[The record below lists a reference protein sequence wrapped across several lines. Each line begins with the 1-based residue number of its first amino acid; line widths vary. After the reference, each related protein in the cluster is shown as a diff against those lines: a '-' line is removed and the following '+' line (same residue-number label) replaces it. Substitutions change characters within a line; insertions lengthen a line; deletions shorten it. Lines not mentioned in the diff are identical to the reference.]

1 MELSELDAFALGE
14 KQGMKN
20 IPVVTAI
27 VIFSIIGGAIAPKV
41 LGREGNWQGD
51 CAIGQSSA
59 PCYPNSQSDNLGQPL
74 PPFFWENLNLDFNA
88 SGRRTLREAPEMAA
102 LQKIGALYIGKF
114 DLFSVPALPISIASI
129 SREQQ
134 AEQLYAMGRLA
145 EAAQILQE
153 ILQNRE
159 EATLGDKLS
168 RARVLRNL
176 ALVYQEMGE
185 RSRAEEIITQSL
197 NLLCGD
203 IACQASKQNG
213 RESRRLVAET
223 LEVRGKLQFA
233 GGRAETALETWKQA
247 ALYYEEIEDITG
259 TTRSQI
265 NQTQAL
271 RNLGLYREAIDT
283 LRAVNENLAEK
294 PDTLLKAQALQS
306 LGDAL
311 RLVGRGQESQEI
323 LQESLAISEKLSS
336 GESIASVMLSLG
348 NAARSSQ
355 DPEIAF
361 NFYRKA
367 ALDSPSLDIRLQAR
381 LNWLSLLVEKQ
392 EWSQAREL
400 IPEIQSDLSEF
411 PLSRTAVNARINL
424 ASSLMN
430 IPIADDGQCPLP
442 NIGVGAKHL
451 NRELPGEGNIFAEM
465 LRPYKIKSQKSKV
478 KSQKSF
484 CNVANAE
491 LLATAVK
498 MARSLGDKRAES
510 NALGN
515 LGRLYEQNQ
524 QWDDARELTE
534 QGLLLAQAIDAGDIA
549 YQWQWQLGRI
559 LKVQGER
566 ESAIA
571 AYSQSV
577 KTLQSLRGDLV
588 AISSEVQFNFRE
600 TVEPVYRQLVALLLE
615 PSLTKDGAASRA
627 EIIKARETIELL
639 QLAELDNF
647 FRDACLETQPI
658 QIEDIDAKAA
668 VIYTIILP
676 DRLEAIVTL
685 PGQNLRH
692 YSTELPQ
699 QQIEGTLQQMQ
710 FAVTNQRLRRAIGSF
725 LSPSQQVYNWLIRPI
740 EADLA
745 TSGVETLVFVL
756 DGAFRNI
763 PIAALYDGDRYL
775 TEKYKVALT
784 PGLQL
789 LNSEPLVSEQLQ
801 AFAAGLTQARQ
812 GFSALPAVGLEL
824 QSIGSEVP
832 TEILLNHYFTKSNF
846 KETINNLAFPV
857 IHIATHGQFSSLAA
871 ETFILTWDDR
881 INVVELD
888 SILRTDEGR
897 KNPIELLVLS
907 ACQTAVG
914 DRRAALGLAGVA
926 VRAGA
931 RSTIASLW
939 FISDRATAKLMTR
952 FYQELANSD
961 ASKAEALRLAQLAVL
976 QEGQFS
982 HPYYWSAFVL
992 VGNWL

>member
-1 MELSELDAFALGE
+1 
-14 KQGMKN
+14 MKK

-41 LGREGNWQGD
+41 LGRQGNWQGD
-51 CAIGQSSA
+51 CADGQSYGS
-59 PCYPNSQSDNLGQPL
+59 CYPKSQGANLVQPL
-74 PPFFWENLNLDFNA
+74 HTF
-88 SGRRTLREAPEMAA
+88 
-102 LQKIGALYIGKF
+102 
-114 DLFSVPALPISIASI
+114 PALPTSTASI

-153 ILQNRE
+153 ILQEIRVE
-159 EATLGDKLS
+159 YGAIEDDLG

-176 ALVYQEMGE
+176 ALVYQKMGE
-185 RSRAEEIITQSL
+185 RSQAEEIIAQSL

-203 IACQASKQNG
+203 IACEAPKQNG
-213 RESRRLVAET
+213 RESRRLVAEA
-223 LEVRGKLQFA
+223 LEVQGKLQFS
-233 GGRAETALETWKQA
+233 GGRAETALDTWKRA

-259 TTRSQI
+259 TTRSEI

-271 RNLGLYREAIDT
+271 RSLGLYRDAIET
-283 LRAVNENLAEK
+283 LRAVNTHLAEE
-294 PDTLLKAQALQS
+294 PDTLLKAEALQR

-336 GESIASVMLSLG
+336 AESIASVMLSLG
-348 NAARSSQ
+348 NVARASQ
-355 DPEIAF
+355 DPETAF

-367 ALDSPSLDIRLQAR
+367 ALASSSLAIRLQAQ
-381 LNWLSLLVEKQ
+381 LNLLSLLVEKQ
-392 EWSQAREL
+392 EWSEAGEL
-400 IPEIQSDLSEF
+400 IPDIKSNLTEL
-411 PLSRTAVNARINL
+411 PLSRIAVNARINL

-430 IPIADDGQCPLP
+430 IPIADDGQCP
-442 NIGVGAKHL
+442 VRAKS
-451 NRELPGEGNIFAEM
+451 
-465 LRPYKIKSQKSKV
+465 KVKSQKSKV
-478 KSQKSF
+478 KSQNLKVKSQESI
-484 CNVANAE
+484 CSVASAQ
-491 LLATAVK
+491 LLAEATN

-510 NALGN
+510 YALGN

-931 RSTIASLW
+931 RSTLASLW
-939 FISDRATAKLMTR
+939 FISDKATAQLMTR
-952 FYQELANSD
+952 FYKELANSD
-961 ASKAEALRLAQLAVL
+961 ATKAEALRRAQVAIL
-976 QEGQFS
+976 QEGKFS

-992 VGNWL
+992 VGNWQ